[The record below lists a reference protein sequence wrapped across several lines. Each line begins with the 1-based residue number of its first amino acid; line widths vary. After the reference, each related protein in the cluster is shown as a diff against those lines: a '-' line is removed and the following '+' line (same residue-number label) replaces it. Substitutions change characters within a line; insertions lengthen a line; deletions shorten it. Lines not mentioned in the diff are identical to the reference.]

1 MNFIKDMKVRNK
13 LFLAAGVLLAL
24 MLLNGGVAI
33 MQLRHAEALTAEIRQ
48 TVIPGIRLAGQME
61 SQLQRKRILVMRLV
75 VADDEAE
82 IARQEQ
88 AVQQLNHQMQQLWR
102 QYQPLVN
109 SQSERDQFQQF
120 QDAFNEYD
128 VAMGIKLM
136 PAIRSGDRPQV
147 KAVLAQLTPVA
158 ERQSRS
164 LDALITASD
173 DAAAEATH
181 QLSEQNTRA
190 MEVIGLLLALAV
202 VIGGGCSLW
211 LARFISQPLL
221 HLVTQAQRVA
231 AGDLAIQLQAH
242 SRDEVGQ
249 MTEAF
254 SRMVTQLRATLQQV
268 SDNALLLAT
277 ASSQLQGSSD
287 HIATASEQVV
297 AQSITVA
304 TAGEELVA
312 TTADIAGS
320 CHTAADSS
328 RQASNTTQAGM
339 DVVRAT
345 VAAIRQRSEQ
355 TASDAEAVNALGKRS
370 EQIGSIVATIQEI
383 ASQTNLLALNAAI
396 EAARAGEQGRGF
408 AVVADEVRALA
419 ARTTH
424 STQEISDMIR
434 AIQLEARAATESM
447 AGSVE
452 EMQQVASEAGRLE
465 STLETILSQVHDVNL
480 QITQIATAAE
490 EQSATTGEIASN
502 MSQITGVVQDVSQAA
517 EESASAANQLA
528 RMADEMKQRVS
539 SFRL

>member
-136 PAIRSGDRPQV
+136 PAIRSGDKPQV

-190 MEVIGLLLALAV
+190 MEVIPITL
-202 VIGGGCSLW
+202 
-211 LARFISQPLL
+211 
-221 HLVTQAQRVA
+221 
-231 AGDLAIQLQAH
+231 
-242 SRDEVGQ
+242 
-249 MTEAF
+249 
-254 SRMVTQLRATLQQV
+254 RM
-268 SDNALLLAT
+268 
-277 ASSQLQGSSD
+277 
-287 HIATASEQVV
+287 
-297 AQSITVA
+297 
-304 TAGEELVA
+304 
-312 TTADIAGS
+312 
-320 CHTAADSS
+320 
-328 RQASNTTQAGM
+328 
-339 DVVRAT
+339 
-345 VAAIRQRSEQ
+345 
-355 TASDAEAVNALGKRS
+355 
-370 EQIGSIVATIQEI
+370 
-383 ASQTNLLALNAAI
+383 
-396 EAARAGEQGRGF
+396 
-408 AVVADEVRALA
+408 
-419 ARTTH
+419 
-424 STQEISDMIR
+424 
-434 AIQLEARAATESM
+434 
-447 AGSVE
+447 
-452 EMQQVASEAGRLE
+452 
-465 STLETILSQVHDVNL
+465 
-480 QITQIATAAE
+480 
-490 EQSATTGEIASN
+490 
-502 MSQITGVVQDVSQAA
+502 
-517 EESASAANQLA
+517 
-528 RMADEMKQRVS
+528 
-539 SFRL
+539 